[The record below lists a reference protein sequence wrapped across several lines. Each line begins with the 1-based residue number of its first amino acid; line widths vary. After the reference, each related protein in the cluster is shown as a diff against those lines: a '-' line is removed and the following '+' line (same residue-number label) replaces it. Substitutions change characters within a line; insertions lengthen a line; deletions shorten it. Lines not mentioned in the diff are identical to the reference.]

1 MPDGCKTRVLEVQL
15 RATPVVAGNFSWD
28 INLNWAR
35 NRNKVVELAEGL
47 DVYQLNGTTNIRG
60 MAVEARV
67 GQPYGTF
74 FGQGFLRDPSDNI
87 VYNTAGLPQINPV
100 RRILGNFTPKWIGG
114 IQNTF
119 SYKRFSLSTLIDM
132 KQGGD
137 IFSQSVNIG
146 RFTGVLAET
155 TVGREEGIVGEGVV
169 NLGTAENPNYVPNTT
184 TISSEAWHHSY
195 YGLTNNETTI
205 FDGSFVKL
213 REVKFTYVISGKL
226 VKKLPFRDLALSVV
240 GRNLAILHSNVPHID
255 PETSYYNDGNLQ
267 GIENGQIPT
276 TRSVGFNISFKL

>member
-1 MPDGCKTRVLEVQL
+1 MGRSSV
-15 RATPVVAGNFSWD
+15 RA
-28 INLNWAR
+28 
-35 NRNKVVELAEGL
+35 
-47 DVYQLNGTTNIRG
+47 
-60 MAVEARV
+60 
-67 GQPYGTF
+67 
-74 FGQGFLRDPSDNI
+74 FLRDPSNNI
-87 VYNTAGLPQINPV
+87 VYNAAGLPQIDPV

-114 IQNTF
+114 FQNTF
-119 SYKRFSLSTLIDM
+119 SYKRFSLSTLFDM

-155 TVGREEGIVGEGVV
+155 TVGRENGIVGEGVV
-169 NLGTAENPNYVPNTT
+169 NTGTAESPSYVPNTT
-184 TISSEAWHHSY
+184 SISSEAWHHSY

-226 VKKLPFRDLALSVV
+226 VKKMPFRDLALSVV
-240 GRNLAILHSNVPHID
+240 GRNLAILKSNVPHID